1 MILDRL
7 DNAKRW
13 LALNPH
19 FAKAFEFLRRHNL
32 RELPLE
38 RHVIDGDRVYA
49 TAMKGPG
56 KPREAAHLEAHRKYI
71 DIQVVI
77 SGTDEMGWKNKAT
90 CKTPHGAYD
99 PDKDA
104 EFFADTPDAW
114 VAVGPGAFT
123 VFFPEDAHAPMLGH
137 GELHKVVVKVAVA

>member
-7 DNAKRW
+7 ENTKRYV
-13 LALNPH
+13 ALNPH

-32 RELPLE
+32 RDLPLE
-38 RHVIDGDRVYA
+38 RFVIDGDRVYA
-49 TAMKGPG
+49 TAMKGQG

-71 DIQVVI
+71 DIQVVL
-77 SGTDEMGWKNKAT
+77 SGTDEMGWKNKGT
-90 CKTPHGAYD
+90 CKVPHGAYD
-99 PDKDA
+99 SDKDA

-123 VFFPEDAHAPMLGH
+123 IFFPEDAHAPMLGQ